1 VTASASTRRR
11 VTTIVGAVAVALGLL
26 SLAACGVPLDDNTHR
41 IAADDVPSELLE
53 PAPTTS
59 TTTTAPVG
67 ETTTT
72 TTPAR
77 ERVVLYFVRNDRVDY
92 VTRVYS
98 EPLGM
103 KARLLEL
110 SKPLLP
116 EEIAQNLRSAVPE
129 NPINDV
135 VPSGGVAT
143 VDLTPAF
150 AELPTNEQVLAF
162 AQITYTLLQTPGI
175 GQVSFTLDGVAIQPL
190 DDEATVVPGPVT
202 KETYDRLLATHVAQS
217 RAG

>member
-1 VTASASTRRR
+1 VASGLA
-11 VTTIVGAVAVALGLL
+11 AVVATLAFL
-26 SLAACGVPLDDNTHR
+26 SLAACGVPLEDKTHR

-59 TTTTAPVG
+59 TSTTVPVG

-110 SKPLLP
+110 SRPLLP
-116 EEIAQNLRSAVPE
+116 EETAQNLRSAVPD

-175 GQVSFTLDGVAIQPL
+175 GQVSFTLEGTAIQPL
-190 DDEATVVPGPVT
+190 DDEATVIPGPVT
-202 KETYDRLLATHVAQS
+202 KETYDRLLATHVTSNSAAKP

>member
-1 VTASASTRRR
+1 MVAS
-11 VTTIVGAVAVALGLL
+11 VALV
-26 SLAACGVPLDDNTHR
+26 SLACLLALTACGVPLESSTHR
-41 IAADDVPSELLE
+41 IAADDVPAELLE

-59 TTTTAPVG
+59 TTTTVPVG
-67 ETTTT
+67 VTTTT

-77 ERVVLYFVRNDRVDY
+77 ERVVLYFVRNDRVDF
-92 VTRVYS
+92 VTRVYN

-116 EEIAQNLRSAVPE
+116 EETQLNLRSAVPE

-143 VDLTPAF
+143 VDLTASF

-175 GQVSFTLDGVAIQPL
+175 GQVAFTLEGVQIQPL

-202 KETYDRLLATHVAQS
+202 KETYDRLLATHVTSNGTTAPQP